1 MKPIKA
7 IQDLGRTP
15 EHGRIRLGVKTERA
29 MKSLDTFRFT
39 SPDKEA
45 IEQIAS
51 THGGNVNSWTPP
63 KSKQQQWEVITT
75 SSEIRVFLPPN
86 SIDVWYEQWSAGG
99 CQRRCDGVSADVPV
113 KTPDGM
119 DTDSVP
125 CLCSLEQSMVCSPY
139 TRLRVVLPE
148 IRFGGVWRLESKGWN
163 AANEMP
169 GMAGMLGQLQS
180 IGLAEAM
187 LSLEK
192 RTKVSGGQTR
202 HFVVPRLSMDTS
214 PEELLEG
221 KGLASALDSPPRSAP
236 VLELE
241 AEVVEAE
248 LVEDEKP
255 HQHLQEG
262 WDVPPAGVAVKKNP
276 SKHPTAFKWIPAD
289 AK

>member
-45 IEQIAS
+45 IEQIADA
-51 THGGNVNSWTPP
+51 HGGNVNSWTPP

-86 SIDVWYEQWSAGG
+86 SIDVWYEQWSGGG

-221 KGLASALDSPPRSAP
+221 KGLASALDSPPRPAP

-241 AEVVEAE
+241 AEVIEAE
-248 LVEDEKP
+248 IVT
-255 HQHLQEG
+255 EG
-262 WDVPPAGVAVKKNP
+262 WDIPPAGVAVKKNP
-276 SKHPTAFKWIPAD
+276 NGSPKWIPAD
-289 AK
+289 AN